1 MNMTLQTF
9 IEKIISTDMIFGI
22 LIINILFL
30 IVAIATGSKKNIE
43 SRTEKEEKILRDK
56 ES

>member
-9 IEKIISTDMIFGI
+9 IEKITSTDMIFGI

-30 IVAIATGSKKNIE
+30 VVAIATGSKKNIE

>member
-1 MNMTLQTF
+1 MTLQTF
-9 IEKIISTDMIFGI
+9 IEKITSTDMIFGI

-30 IVAIATGSKKNIE
+30 VVAIATGSKKNIE